1 MRIGYVYDAV
11 HPWET
16 GGVQKRVWEVARRL
30 AENHDVHWFG
40 LHYWDGPAVTER
52 DGVVLHGVGSP
63 RNLYVDGRRSI
74 PEALSYSRQL
84 VRPLLGEQ
92 FDVVDCQEF
101 PYFPCFPSK
110 FQSLLRGS
118 TLLLTWHEVW
128 GDYWY
133 EYLGRKGWFGKTVE
147 RLTALL
153 PDAHVAVSK
162 RTRNDLA
169 ELGVSDAHLVP
180 NGIDIE
186 GIRSVDPVDREVDVL
201 FVGRFIEEKNADI
214 VVRGVAELRED
225 RPDVQCVLVG
235 DGPERDALNSLVE
248 RLDVASNVS
257 FAGRLQQHEEV
268 IGLMKAADVLALPS
282 RREGFGIT
290 ALEALACGTPVVTI
304 SHPQNAAQ
312 ELVEDGVTGAICDA
326 TPEAVADGIRRSRTG
341 LSARDCIETAKTYD
355 WDRIARR
362 LEAIYREVS

>member
-11 HPWET
+11 YPWET

-30 AENHDVHWFG
+30 AQDHDVHWFG
-40 LHYWDGPAVTER
+40 LRYWDGPPVIER
-52 DGVVLHGVGSP
+52 DGVVLHGVGPP
-63 RNLYVDGRRSI
+63 RDLYVDGRRSI

-84 VRPLLGEQ
+84 VRPLLGER

-110 FQSLLRGS
+110 FQSLVRGS
-118 TLLLTWHEVW
+118 TLLVTWHEVW

-147 RLTALL
+147 RLTARL
-153 PDAHVAVSK
+153 PDAHVAVSN
-162 RTRNDLA
+162 RTKSDLEA
-169 ELGVSDAHLVP
+169 LGVSNARLVP
-180 NGIDIE
+180 NGIDLE

-201 FVGRFIEEKNADI
+201 FVGRFIEEKNADLVI
-214 VVRGVAELRED
+214 RAVAELRED

-235 DGPERDALNSLVE
+235 DGPERGTLASLVD
-248 RLDVASNVS
+248 RLDIADNVS
-257 FAGRLQQHEEV
+257 FSGRLQQYEDV

-312 ELVEDGVTGAICDA
+312 ELVEDGVTGSICDA
-326 TPEAVADGIRRSRTG
+326 TPAAVADGIRKSRDG
-341 LSARDCIETAKTYD
+341 LSARDCVATAETYD
-355 WDRIARR
+355 WNRIARR
-362 LEAIYREVS
+362 LETIYREVS